1 MHGPTCGSENKVNSG
16 KVNPRQRYKCQQCG
30 CNWTQSYQHGY
41 RLDPKLLA
49 LQLYLRGNGLLVTG
63 RILGLSNVTVLNWIQ
78 QFGTSI
84 YRQKTKIMG
93 LDCDQ
98 QIGPA
103 SHCLHHWRWQE
114 ESLEKIAWL
123 TQWPSHGSNGN
134 RWVQGVETNC
144 FGGHIRGK
152 KTDHTN

>member
-1 MHGPTCGSENKVNSG
+1 MSPCSIGF
-16 KVNPRQRYKCQQCG
+16 
-30 CNWTQSYQHGY
+30 
-41 RLDPKLLA
+41 
-49 LQLYLRGNGLLVTG
+49 
-63 RILGLSNVTVLNWIQ
+63 NWIQ
-78 QFGTSI
+78 QFGNSI
-84 YRQKTKIMG
+84 KEYVRENMPTEIRDIEIVEIDDRWHLTVKKTKIMA

-144 FGGHIRGK
+144 FGGHIRGE